1 MWPSLFREVETMLA
15 RVKTAMRIGTTIYDQ
30 ELLELIASAL
40 ADIQHAGAVITYTPV
55 ETEGTVTDYTVDDPL
70 TRTAVVT
77 YCRMMFG
84 SPDDFDR
91 LKAAYD
97 MQKGQMRESR
107 AYGMEVL
114 PGVG

>member
-1 MWPSLFREVETMLA
+1 MLA
-15 RVKTAMRIGTTIYDQ
+15 RVKTAMRIGTDIYDQ

-40 ADIQHAGAVITYTPV
+40 ADIQHAGAVVTFSPV
-55 ETEGTVTDYTVDDPL
+55 ETDGEVTDYTVTDPL

-77 YCRMMFG
+77 YCRLMFG

-91 LKAAYD
+91 LLTAYE

-107 AYGMEVL
+107 AYGMEVAAD
-114 PGVG
+114 VGGA